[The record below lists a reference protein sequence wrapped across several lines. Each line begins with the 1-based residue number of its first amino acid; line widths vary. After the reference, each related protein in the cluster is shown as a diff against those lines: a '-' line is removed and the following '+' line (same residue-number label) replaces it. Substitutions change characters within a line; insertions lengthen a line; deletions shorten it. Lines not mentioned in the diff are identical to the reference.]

1 MRKILCG
8 DLYEVANVVNHN
20 TETAVRM
27 IQRTNKELG
36 RLRRKGRS
44 YTMVGFMFGIA
55 VELCFIA
62 QSQRLTELEERLNDM
77 SMEVKELKD
86 KEGE

>member
-1 MRKILCG
+1 
-8 DLYEVANVVNHN
+8 
-20 TETAVRM
+20 
-27 IQRTNKELG
+27 
-36 RLRRKGRS
+36 
-44 YTMVGFMFGIA
+44 MFGIA

-62 QSQRLTELEERLNDM
+62 QSQRIAELEERLNDM